1 MKKDQKKLLFDK
13 AEKNIKNQNASEE
26 PVVNAPLG
34 EDDGQ
39 AEFFTSLPKK
49 KRAGKESPIEEKN
62 PDWNEDITLLPEEYE
77 DLGDSQGMLEE
88 EPEQPHTPD
97 FDLGEASAKHTDEF
111 QFSIDFSGEAQ
122 PQTVNEEVQERKYD
136 PDNPRIIDWVFDI
149 VEMFVLVLATVLILT
164 SFFFKHSVVEG
175 GSMNK
180 TLADGDHLIIS
191 DLFYSPEYGDIV
203 VFEDY
208 SKSDGYKKP
217 VIKRVIGL
225 PGDTVEIKVN
235 EAENTLEVYV
245 NGERLDEE
253 YAFYTQNARPVSH
266 GPVTVGEGQIYVLG
280 DNRYNSTDSRDV
292 GTINIDSI
300 LGKVILRIYPFNKFG
315 GVE

>member
-1 MKKDQKKLLFDK
+1 MKKGQKKLLFDK
-13 AEKNIKNQNASEE
+13 AEKNIKNQGVSEE
-26 PVVNAPLG
+26 SNVNAPLG
-34 EDDGQ
+34 EEDGQ

-49 KRAGKESPIEEKN
+49 KRANEGKADEEKN
-62 PDWNEDITLLPEEYE
+62 PDWNEDITLVPEEYE

-88 EPEQPHTPD
+88 EPEQPHSPD
-97 FDLGEASAKHTDEF
+97 FDLGETSVKQADKF
-111 QFSIDFSGEAQ
+111 QLSIDFSGETQ
-122 PQTVNEEVQERKYD
+122 PQTDSEEVKERKYD

-149 VEMFVLVLATVLILT
+149 VEMFVFVLAAVLILT

-225 PGDTVEIKVN
+225 PGDTVEIKAN
-235 EAENTLEVYV
+235 EVENTLEVYV
-245 NGERLDEE
+245 NGQLLEEE
-253 YAFYTQNARPVSH
+253 YAHYMQNAHPVGH

>member
-1 MKKDQKKLLFDK
+1 MKKGQKKLLFDK

-235 EAENTLEVYV
+235 ETENTLEVYV

>member
-1 MKKDQKKLLFDK
+1 MKKGQKKLLFDK

-235 EAENTLEVYV
+235 ETENTLEVYV

-266 GPVTVGEGQIYVLG
+266 GPVTVGAGQIYVLG